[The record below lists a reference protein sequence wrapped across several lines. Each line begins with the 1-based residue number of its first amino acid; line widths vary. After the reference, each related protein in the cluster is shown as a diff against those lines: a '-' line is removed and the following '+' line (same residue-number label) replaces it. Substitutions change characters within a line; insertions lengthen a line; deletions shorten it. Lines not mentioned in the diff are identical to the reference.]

1 MQCSS
6 LCCDSSLLVDAH
18 KSLWQHW
25 KNDLEELGLSFT
37 NRRDS
42 DKRSV
47 SDAILGDIIV
57 AFDALDNASKLP
69 AIFVEATDLL
79 SIPPVVLDPIAKKL
93 SENTFSIDCLTSVVS
108 QLSEKFS
115 LPPADTFKT
124 TLDNLAS
131 NIQTQLESLSECLS
145 SLPSISAPSS
155 TKFSTAGQLPGSFL
169 QEAGASQGHKLLNPS
184 SRSNRIILFNLPEAS
199 LADGD

>member
-6 LCCDSSLLVDAH
+6 LYCDSSLLVDAH

-25 KNDLEELGLSFT
+25 LEELGLSFT

-42 DKRSV
+42 DKCSV

-131 NIQTQLESLSECLS
+131 NIQTQLESLCECLS
-145 SLPSISAPSS
+145 SLPSISAPYQALR
-155 TKFSTAGQLPGSFL
+155 FPLLDSFL
-169 QEAGASQGHKLLNPS
+169 VLSCRKLGLA
-184 SRSNRIILFNLPEAS
+184 RDTSN
-199 LADGD
+199 